1 MNELMT
7 TYEWSNIPWRKLER
21 IIFKLQK
28 RIFQA
33 SQNGDARKV
42 RRLQRL
48 LTNSNAAKLIAI
60 RKITQENQGKRTA
73 GIDGKKSLTPRQR
86 ISLVKELSLE
96 DKAMPT
102 RRVWIPKPGKTEK
115 RPLGIPTIKERA
127 KQCLVKLALEP
138 EWEARFEKNSF
149 GFRPG
154 RSCHDAIE
162 AIFNAIRYKQ
172 KFVLD
177 ADIASCFDKINHKK
191 LLEKLHTSSQ
201 IRKQIRAW
209 LKGGVID
216 KGRWFPTEEG
226 TPQGGTISPLLA
238 NIALHGMEEVI
249 NKEFPAD
256 KAGYLKGYRKNITQ
270 PIVIRYADDFLV
282 LHEDIEFILR
292 CKEILSKWLKE
303 MGLEIKESKTRIA
316 HTLKSIRGTVGFDFL
331 GFSIRQYSVGKYQ
344 SGKHNGKLLGFK
356 TLIKPSKNSTLNHL
370 NEIREI
376 IKSHKSVSQQA
387 IIEHLNP
394 VVRGFANY
402 FSTVSSKEI
411 FSTLDHEIFVKLK
424 SWAQRRHPNRS
435 GHWVTDKY
443 WHTVG
448 KNNWVFGYVKGEE
461 IIRLQ
466 SYSNVPIKRHT
477 KIKGKASPFDGN
489 LIYWSTRLGKH
500 PEMSLRKAKLL
511 KGQKGKCLHCGLYF
525 KDGDL
530 LEIDHIHPKAK
541 GGKDCYENWQLIH
554 RHCHDEKTAWDGK
567 RCA

>member
-7 TYEWSNIPWRKLER
+7 TYEWKNIPWRKLER
-21 IIFKLQK
+21 VVFKLQK

-48 LTNSNAAKLIAI
+48 LINSKAAKLIAV
-60 RKITQENQGKRTA
+60 RRVTQENQGKSTA
-73 GIDGKKSLTPRQR
+73 GVDGKKSLTPRQR
-86 ISLVKELSLE
+86 MTLVKELNLE
-96 DKAMPT
+96 DKAMST

-138 EWEARFEKNSF
+138 DWEAHFEKNSF

-154 RSCHDAIE
+154 RSCHDATQ

-249 NKEFPAD
+249 KKEFPAN
-256 KAGYLKGYRKNITQ
+256 KAGYLKGYQKSITQ

-316 HTLKSIRGTVGFDFL
+316 HTFNSIEGKAGFDFL
-331 GFSIRQYSVGKYQ
+331 GFSIRQYPAGKYQ
-344 SGKHNGKLLGFK
+344 TGKHNGKPLGFK
-356 TLIKPSKNSTLNHL
+356 TLIKPSKTKVQNHL
-370 NEIREI
+370 KEIRAI
-376 IKSHKSVSQQA
+376 IKTHKSVSQKA
-387 IIEHLNP
+387 LVEHLNP

-424 SWAQRRHPNRS
+424 SWAQRRHPNKT
-435 GHWVTDKY
+435 GYWVSNRY
-443 WHTVG
+443 WHTIG
-448 KNNWVFGYVKGEE
+448 NNNWVFGYAKGEE

-466 SYSNVPIKRHT
+466 SYSSVPIKRHT
-477 KIKGKASPFDGN
+477 KVKGKASPFDGD

-500 PEMSLRKAKLL
+500 PEMPLRKAKLL
-511 KGQKGKCLHCGLYF
+511 KRQKGKCLHCGLYF

-541 GGKDCYENWQLIH
+541 GGKDCYENWQLLH

-567 RCA
+567 RYA